1 MDGIEELKSLL
12 CIGGSASEEEIIKSF
27 DRIAE
32 LLINHAIIRRGER
45 SFRIEE
51 IEFYFYNNQ
60 HRDLITYP
68 RITKPMQ
75 WYRNAFFGMEEKKYC
90 YKYPHPAVTTDCVIF
105 GFDGNDI
112 KVLLIERGIEPYK
125 GKWAFPGGF
134 LNMDETAAE
143 GALRE
148 LKEETGL
155 ENAYIEQFN
164 TYSEPDRDPR
174 ERVITIAHYALVRIQ
189 EVKGGDDAAK
199 AQWFPIDEVP
209 QLAFDHDKILRDAM
223 RKLRER
229 IHFEPIGFE
238 LLPEKFTMKDLQIL
252 YESILDVK
260 FDRRNFAKKMMH
272 YELLN
277 QLDETVRPTAKRDA
291 LLYSFN
297 KENYE
302 LFKKKGFQLEF

>member
-1 MDGIEELKSLL
+1 
-12 CIGGSASEEEIIKSF
+12 
-27 DRIAE
+27 
-32 LLINHAIIRRGER
+32 
-45 SFRIEE
+45 
-51 IEFYFYNNQ
+51 
-60 HRDLITYP
+60 
-68 RITKPMQ
+68 
-75 WYRNAFFGMEEKKYC
+75 MEEKKYC
-90 YKYPHPAVTTDCVIF
+90 YKYPHPAVSTDCVIF
-105 GFDGNDI
+105 GFDGSELQ
-112 KVLLIERGIEPYK
+112 VLLIERGIEPFK

-134 LNMDETAAE
+134 LNMDETAGE

-164 TYSEPDRDPR
+164 TYSDPGRDPR

-238 LLPEKFTMKDLQIL
+238 FLPEKFTMRDLQIL
-252 YESILDVK
+252 YESILGVK

>member
-1 MDGIEELKSLL
+1 
-12 CIGGSASEEEIIKSF
+12 
-27 DRIAE
+27 
-32 LLINHAIIRRGER
+32 
-45 SFRIEE
+45 
-51 IEFYFYNNQ
+51 
-60 HRDLITYP
+60 
-68 RITKPMQ
+68 
-75 WYRNAFFGMEEKKYC
+75 MEEKKYC
-90 YKYPHPAVTTDCVIF
+90 YKYPHPAVSTDCVIF
-105 GFDGNDI
+105 GFDGSELQ
-112 KVLLIERGIEPYK
+112 VLLIERGIEPFK

-134 LNMDETAAE
+134 LNMDETAGE

-164 TYSEPDRDPR
+164 TYSDPGRDPR

-199 AQWFPIDEVP
+199 AQWFPIDKVP

-238 LLPEKFTMKDLQIL
+238 LLPEKFTMRDLQIL
-252 YESILDVK
+252 YESILGVK